1 MKKTSVCPKK
11 KVEQKNT
18 YTSAAKRGTKIKTP
32 QNPQITKKTM
42 TVKSCQRGL
51 KISPNVKNSF
61 EC

>member
-1 MKKTSVCPKK
+1 MKNQCLPDK

-42 TVKSCQRGL
+42 TVKTCHRG
-51 KISPNVKNSF
+51 
-61 EC
+61 